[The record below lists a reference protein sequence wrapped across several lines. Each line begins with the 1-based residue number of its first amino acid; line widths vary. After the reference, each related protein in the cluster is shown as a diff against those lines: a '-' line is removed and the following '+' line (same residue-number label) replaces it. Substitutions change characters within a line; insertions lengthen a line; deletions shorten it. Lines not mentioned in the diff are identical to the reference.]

1 MRNVDIKLKS
11 WEFWC
16 LITFASTFSST
27 GMFLLGNAQINTLET
42 TIERLE
48 DTKEMF
54 LNDLDDDQK
63 LIYQFR
69 HEGQDLTVEVPE
81 IMGDQ
86 EMPGFEYVGP
96 IIRTLE

>member
-1 MRNVDIKLKS
+1 MKNVQFNGWQVIGIVILVS
-11 WEFWC
+11 
-16 LITFASTFSST
+16 FSSSLT
-27 GMFLLGNAQINTLET
+27 GKFLTEPTINDLET
-42 TIERLE
+42 TVERLE

-54 LNDLDDDQK
+54 LNDLDDNQK

-96 IIRTLE
+96 I